1 MYVPQAVK
9 KLLILS
15 RLVSNG
21 STMGDTK
28 DKMTTKKNVFIMI
41 LEARKVNNTSMIF
54 YLKTEIYVP
63 EVQVAPTNLPE

>member
-1 MYVPQAVK
+1 
-9 KLLILS
+9 
-15 RLVSNG
+15 
-21 STMGDTK
+21 MGDTK